1 MARTIR
7 TELERKNKSPAVR
20 GLEQLTQ
27 EGAMDREEM
36 IQKTVDNLRTVYYED
51 LEFVYKMV
59 EGLVNKK
66 YRTK

>member
-1 MARTIR
+1 MANIKNKKT
-7 TELERKNKSPAVR
+7 NKSPAVR
-20 GLEQLTQ
+20 GLSRLTQ

-66 YRTK
+66 YRRK